1 MAVIVP
7 STIEAPE
14 ELHFLGAD
22 ELPEQ
27 VTLWQDAWRRLTRNR
42 MAVIGLVIIGFFF
55 VTALISFVWTP
66 YPIWRQA
73 LGPTYQG
80 PSLIHPLGL
89 DDYGRDIMSRVM
101 GGAGIAL
108 SVGVGA
114 SMVASTIGIVL
125 GLLAGFYRGK
135 IDVAISLLIN
145 ISYGV
150 PDLLLAL
157 ILVVLVGRGI
167 QNIILAIAVTAWLGM
182 ARLVRGQTMAL
193 REREFVEAARSIG
206 TKNLKILTRHILPNA
221 LGPIVVQA
229 TYLVPAAIIFEAF
242 LSLLGLGVP
251 PPAPS
256 WGSMASEGYKALQV
270 APHIVLAPC
279 AALSLTVLAFNWV
292 GDGLRDAIDP
302 RMRR

>member
-1 MAVIVP
+1 MATVP
-7 STIEAPE
+7 TTIEVPDE
-14 ELHFLGAD
+14 IELVAAD

-42 MAVIGLVIIGFFF
+42 MAVIGLVIIGVFF
-55 VTALISFVWTP
+55 VTALVSFVWTP
-66 YPIWRQA
+66 YPTWREA

-80 PSLIHPLGL
+80 PTLLHPFGL
-89 DDYGRDIMSRVM
+89 DDYGRDLLSRVM
-101 GGAGIAL
+101 GGAAIAL
-108 SVGVGA
+108 GVGVGA
-114 SMVASTIGIVL
+114 SMLASTIGIVL

-135 IDVAISLLIN
+135 IDVLISLLIN

-150 PDLLLAL
+150 PDLLIAL
-157 ILVVLVGRGI
+157 ILVVLIGRGLG
-167 QNIILAIAVTAWLGM
+167 NIILAISVTAWLGM
-182 ARLVRGQTMAL
+182 ARLVRGQTLAL

-242 LSLLGLGVP
+242 LSLLGLGIP

-256 WGSMASEGYKALQV
+256 WGAMASDGYKALQI
-270 APHIVLAPC
+270 APHIVLVPC
-279 AALSLTVLAFNWV
+279 LALSLTVLAFNWV

>member
-1 MAVIVP
+1 MATVP
-7 STIEAPE
+7 TTIEAAE
-14 ELHFLGAD
+14 ELLETGAAD
-22 ELPEQ
+22 LPEH
-27 VTLWQDAWRRLTRNR
+27 VTLWQDAWARLRQNR
-42 MAVIGLVIIGFFF
+42 MAVIGLVIIGVFL
-55 VTALISFVWTP
+55 VTALLSLVWTP
-66 YPIWRQA
+66 YPTWRQA
-73 LGPTYQG
+73 LGPTYQT
-80 PSLIHPLGL
+80 PSLIHPMGL
-89 DDYGRDIMSRVM
+89 DDYGRDILSRVM
-101 GGAGIAL
+101 GGAAIAL
-108 SVGVGA
+108 TVGVGA
-114 SMVASTIGIVL
+114 SLVASMIGIAL
-125 GLLAGFYRGK
+125 GMLAGFYRGK
-135 IDVAISLLIN
+135 IDVIISTLIN

-150 PDLLLAL
+150 PDLLIAL
-157 ILVVLVGRGI
+157 ILVVLIGRGVG
-167 QNIILAIAVTAWLGM
+167 NIILAISITAWLGM
-182 ARLVRGQTMAL
+182 ARLVRGQTLSL

-206 TKNLKILTRHILPNA
+206 TPNLKILTRHILPNA

-256 WGSMASEGYKALQV
+256 WGRMASEGYKALQL

>member
-1 MAVIVP
+1 MATVVP
-7 STIEAPE
+7 TALEIPE
-14 ELHFLGAD
+14 ELHVIGID
-22 ELPEQ
+22 DMPEQ